1 MRCFS
6 WQSISIIPMVALINT
21 TTSRVAGLG
30 LPVVRRVRSKMT
42 ASAIVTTTKTTS
54 STSATPT
61 RKKRILC
68 LHGRC
73 QSGSMMSNKIAGARK
88 ILQRVYDL
96 DFLDAPFEIQTT
108 AATGTKGDD
117 NEANDDKPKPKQLE
131 WWTRNDDVTGQPNE
145 SNINEAFDYVVEST
159 KNVEYDAII
168 GFSQGGL
175 LGTAMVVMGACT
187 YLLFI
192 LFLLSNTFH

>member
-1 MRCFS
+1 
-6 WQSISIIPMVALINT
+6 
-21 TTSRVAGLG
+21 
-30 LPVVRRVRSKMT
+30 
-42 ASAIVTTTKTTS
+42 
-54 STSATPT
+54 
-61 RKKRILC
+61 
-68 LHGRC
+68 
-73 QSGSMMSNKIAGARK
+73 MMSNKIAGARK

-108 AATGTKGDD
+108 AATETKGDD
-117 NEANDDKPKPKQLE
+117 NEANDDKPKPKQFE

-175 LGTAMVVMGACT
+175 LGTALVVMGACT
-187 YLLFI
+187 FLLLFV